1 MRLALDVLRK
11 GTTGGLRAGA
21 GDDHGRLGARL
32 RGEAVFEQVLC
43 PLGLDPGHGEVVL
56 EATSGGYGAADEAG
70 DREEHEERDAAGSA
84 SGEGGE
90 VEESMRTLLHDS
102 VGFSTI
108 V

>member
-90 VEESMRTLLHDS
+90 VGEHEDTFARLSRIFNL
-102 VGFSTI
+102 V
-108 V
+108 